1 MIKAIIVF
9 SMFFN
14 VLNASDNFLEKKFPT
29 IEGISLSGNDVKFP
43 DVLIGKPS
51 VLAVAFKQKAQL
63 CINSWAD
70 EFFPNMVLTKMCITT
85 KFQC

>member
-1 MIKAIIVF
+1 MIKAILVF
-9 SMFFN
+9 SIFFN
-14 VLNASDNFLEKKFPT
+14 FLNASDNFLEKKFPT
-29 IEGISLSGNDVKFP
+29 IDGTSLSGNYVKFP

-70 EFFPNMVLTKMCITT
+70 EFFPRYGLSLIHI
-85 KFQC
+85 